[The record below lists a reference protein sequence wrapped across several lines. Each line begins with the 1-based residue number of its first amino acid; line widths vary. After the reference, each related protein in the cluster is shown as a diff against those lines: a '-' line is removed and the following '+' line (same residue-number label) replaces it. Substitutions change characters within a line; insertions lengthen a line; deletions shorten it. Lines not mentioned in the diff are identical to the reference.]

1 MSLTADLIREALAD
15 CDGSIRW
22 EGTIDLRG
30 ARPAGVVVPI
40 RFTPEPSV
48 ILVLRSA
55 HLDDHAG
62 EVGFPGGKPEPEDAD
77 LQATALREL
86 GEEIGV
92 GAGEVAWLGR
102 LGACP
107 VITGRYLIHPFVAAL
122 DERAA
127 PRVASTEIAR
137 VLTLPIEPL
146 LSGEL
151 PYHAVEGTF
160 RGQRVLAPHFPLDGC
175 VLYGASAYIV
185 YDLLARIAARLGRA
199 LPAPVLDTAPP
210 WGDRYRREQSTSAGY
225 RRD

>member
-1 MSLTADLIREALAD
+1 MLLTVDLVREALAD

-22 EGTIDLRG
+22 EGTIDLSS
-30 ARPAGVVVPI
+30 ARPAGVVVPLQ
-40 RFTPEPSV
+40 FSPSPSV
-48 ILVLRSA
+48 ILVLRGA

-62 EVGFPGGKPEPEDAD
+62 EVGFPGGKPEPGDAD

-86 GEEIGV
+86 SEEVGV
-92 GAGEVAWLGR
+92 GADEVAVLGR
-102 LGACP
+102 LGAVP

-122 DERAA
+122 GEGAV
-127 PRVASTEIAR
+127 PRVASAEIAR
-137 VLTLPIEPL
+137 VLTLPLEPL

-160 RGQRVLAPHFPLDGC
+160 RGERVLAPHFPLDGC

-185 YDLLARIAARLGRA
+185 YDLLARVASRLGRE
-199 LPAPVLDTAPP
+199 LPAPILDTDPP